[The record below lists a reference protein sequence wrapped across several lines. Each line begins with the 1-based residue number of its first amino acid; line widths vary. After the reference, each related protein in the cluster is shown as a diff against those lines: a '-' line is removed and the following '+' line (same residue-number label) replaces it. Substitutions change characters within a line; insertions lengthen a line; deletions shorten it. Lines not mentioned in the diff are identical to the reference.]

1 MSPGRNKPGPGTIRA
16 FASAGL
22 AGVGWPARPARPARP
37 VLAGG
42 SPPPVCPGPDL
53 CPPLSRLDSPR
64 RTPIKAPQEAI
75 QPFFRPG
82 ARKGQGRLFS
92 PLSARQGEV
101 SLPDHRPALC
111 QSPSGPTRVGV
122 AHTLTSAPTAQLIR
136 SGLTPEPRP
145 AINVVGTGANA
156 SAAPKSSGL
165 HSGLHSG
172 FHSGLHSGF
181 HRPGP
186 DLSPAATGPCPSSW
200 TGALANLSPHYAPS
214 GRLTGCASLLDAMGV
229 SGRAM
234 EDLSLVDCGG
244 LRFLAEGGAT
254 RPGLLRPLPGAD
266 RPVRIRRRIRG
277 REEDGV
283 I

>member
-22 AGVGWPARPARPARP
+22 AAGARRQSLPALISA
-37 VLAGG
+37 
-42 SPPPVCPGPDL
+42 
-53 CPPLSRLDSPR
+53 PLSRLDSPR
-64 RTPIKAPQEAI
+64 SMPIKAPQEAI

-145 AINVVGTGANA
+145 AINTVGTGA

-172 FHSGLHSGF
+172 FH
-181 HRPGP
+181 RPGP
-186 DLSPAATGPCPSSW
+186 DLSPTGSPAAAPASW
-200 TGALANLSPHYAPS
+200 TPWEY
-214 GRLTGCASLLDAMGV
+214 LDV
-229 SGRAM
+229 PWR
-234 EDLSLVDCGG
+234 
-244 LRFLAEGGAT
+244 T
-254 RPGLLRPLPGAD
+254 
-266 RPVRIRRRIRG
+266 
-277 REEDGV
+277 
-283 I
+283 

>member
-22 AGVGWPARPARPARP
+22 AGVGWPA
-37 VLAGG
+37 G
-42 SPPPVCPGPDL
+42 
-53 CPPLSRLDSPR
+53 PR
-64 RTPIKAPQEAI
+64 RRSVPALISAPPYRGSILRAGC
-75 QPFFRPG
+75 PLRHPRRPYSRFSG
-82 ARKGQGRLFS
+82 QGEKGQGRLFS

-145 AINVVGTGANA
+145 AINTVGTGA

-172 FHSGLHSGF
+172 FH
-181 HRPGP
+181 RPEP
-186 DLSPAATGPCPSSW
+186 DLSPTGSPAAAPASW
-200 TGALANLSPHYAPS
+200 TPWEY
-214 GRLTGCASLLDAMGV
+214 LDV
-229 SGRAM
+229 PWR
-234 EDLSLVDCGG
+234 
-244 LRFLAEGGAT
+244 T
-254 RPGLLRPLPGAD
+254 
-266 RPVRIRRRIRG
+266 
-277 REEDGV
+277 
-283 I
+283 